1 MIGRAYRITA
11 AAGNM
16 NMRLT
21 AQKLTAP
28 IDVIHTTDTGICAGT
43 LIMTLEGEMP
53 VEQLAPGDR
62 IVTRDGG
69 VSVLAA
75 VNAREAKV
83 RPIVIK
89 GGSLGHTRPEL
100 DMTVTP
106 DTRIHIRDWRAT
118 VLFGAASANIEAHR
132 LADGEFV
139 AQQQSQVMRIFDLQF
154 ANDHIIYANGV
165 EIVVA
170 AS

>member
-1 MIGRAYRITA
+1 
-11 AAGNM
+11 
-16 NMRLT
+16 MRLT
-21 AQKLTAP
+21 AQKQTAP
-28 IDVIHTTDTGICAGT
+28 LEVIRTTESGICAGT
-43 LIMTLEGEMP
+43 LIMTLDGEMP
-53 VEQLAPGDR
+53 VEQLSPGDR

-69 VSVLAA
+69 VSRLVA
-75 VNAREAKV
+75 VTMREAKV

-118 VLFGAASANIEAHR
+118 VLFGATSANIEAHR

-139 AQQQSQVMRIFDLQF
+139 ARQQSRVMRVFDLQF
-154 ANDHIIYANGV
+154 ASDHIIYANGV

-170 AS
+170 A